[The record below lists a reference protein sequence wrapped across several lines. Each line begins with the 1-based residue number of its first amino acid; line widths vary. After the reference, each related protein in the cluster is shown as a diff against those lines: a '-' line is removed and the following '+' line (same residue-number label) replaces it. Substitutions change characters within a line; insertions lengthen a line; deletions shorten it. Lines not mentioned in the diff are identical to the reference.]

1 MSWQQSIHYLI
12 GKPVGVSLTNGQG
25 VSGILC
31 SVSGGEI
38 YLMEYLYH
46 TQFATK
52 HYPLSQIQ
60 NILPY
65 PACYSAQPA
74 YPPSQQRPYY

>member
-1 MSWQQSIHYLI
+1 MPVSAQSLHGLL
-12 GKPVGVSLTNGQG
+12 GKPVGVSMMDGTG
-25 VSGILC
+25 VTGVLC
-31 SVSGGEI
+31 SVQNGEI

-60 NILPY
+60 AVNPF
-65 PACYSAQPA
+65 PGCQWPG
-74 YPPSQQRPYY
+74 PGSQQPLY

>member
-1 MSWQQSIHYLI
+1 MPVSAQSLYGLI
-12 GKPVGVSLTNGQG
+12 GKPVGVSMMDGTG
-25 VSGILC
+25 VTGVLC
-31 SVSGGEI
+31 SVQHDDI

-60 NILPY
+60 AVHPFPGCAW
-65 PACYSAQPA
+65 PAGSWHQSMY
-74 YPPSQQRPYY
+74 

>member
-1 MSWQQSIHYLI
+1 MPWNATLQYLI
-12 GKPVGVSLTNGQG
+12 NQPVGVSLADGTG

-31 SVSGGEI
+31 SITHKEI

-46 TQFATK
+46 TQFALR

-60 NILPY
+60 DVLPF
-65 PACYSAQPA
+65 
-74 YPPSQQRPYY
+74 PSCNGSGPLY

>member
-1 MSWQQSIHYLI
+1 MPWQMTMQYLI
-12 GKPVGVSLTNGQG
+12 NKPVGVSLTDGTG

-31 SVSGGEI
+31 SITHSEI

-46 TQFATK
+46 TQFALK

-60 NILPY
+60 DVLPF
-65 PACYSAQPA
+65 
-74 YPPSQQRPYY
+74 PPCSTPTPPLY

>member
-1 MSWQQSIHYLI
+1 MPWQMTMQYLI
-12 GKPVGVSLTNGQG
+12 NKPVGVSLTDGTG

-31 SVSGGEI
+31 SITHSEI

-46 TQFATK
+46 TQFALK

-60 NILPY
+60 DVLPF
-65 PACYSAQPA
+65 
-74 YPPSQQRPYY
+74 PPCSTPPPPLY